1 MAPNDIVVTPDVDDA
16 SQFEAVFAETPEA
29 GRDGEDKGG
38 SKQPHDKQGRFTS
51 PTKVE
56 DSGDGGDQRQEER
69 VVHTV
74 PLSEHLST
82 RERAQAA
89 ERERDDLRRRLEAFD
104 REKAEAAKPKRERP
118 DLITD
123 PDAAYGYIEEQINGR
138 GQSVEQMLQSRI
150 LDMTFADQ
158 DEADPEKFGKAFA
171 ALRQAN
177 ADGDPVVARIKNA
190 PNPGKALMRWHS
202 QNEAL
207 REVGGDIGQ
216 YKEKLWG
223 EFIKDPERRKQ
234 FAETMEAE
242 ARGGAGNGKDRSTVI
257 SMPSLTRATGSG
269 GNQLPAGL
277 GDTDGERFTNVF
289 VRKR

>member
-1 MAPNDIVVTPDVDDA
+1 MAQEQESDA
-16 SQFEAVFAETPEA
+16 FETAFNPPAQTDEGDKEGGGTT
-29 GRDGEDKGG
+29 RDE
-38 SKQPHDKQGRFTS
+38 QGRFTS

-56 DSGDGGDQRQEER
+56 DSGDGGEQRQEER

-89 ERERDDLRRRLEAFD
+89 ERERDDLRRRLDAFD

-207 REVGGDIGQ
+207 REVGGDIAG
-216 YKEKLWG
+216 YRKKL
-223 EFIKDPERRKQ
+223 ISDPEFRKEYQ
-234 FAETMEAE
+234 AAMEAE
-242 ARGGAGNGKDRSTVI
+242 AAAQRGGGQGRSSNVTDLPSLNRVTGAGNDRGGDGGGGDLVE
-257 SMPSLTRATGSG
+257 RAFG
-269 GNQLPAGL
+269 P
-277 GDTDGERFTNVF
+277 
-289 VRKR
+289 RKRR